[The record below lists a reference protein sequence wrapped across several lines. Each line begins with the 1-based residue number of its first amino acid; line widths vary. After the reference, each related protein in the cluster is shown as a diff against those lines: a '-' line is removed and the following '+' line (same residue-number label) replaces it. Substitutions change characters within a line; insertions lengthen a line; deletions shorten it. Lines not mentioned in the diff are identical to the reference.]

1 MQHLRK
7 CKFHTKFE
15 VWVHG
20 LAPREGYICLQKQ
33 AKEFLLPH
41 IEQARG
47 EADCKPD
54 CKLGKNTSQEPK
66 LT

>member
-7 CKFHTKFE
+7 CNFHTKFE

-20 LAPREGYICLQKQ
+20 LAPREGYISLQTQ

-41 IEQARG
+41 IEKAG
-47 EADCKPD
+47 EEAD
-54 CKLGKNTSQEPK
+54 
-66 LT
+66 